1 MDELTPEDAVHVAID
16 DLLTVVAKAGGG
28 LVTTNGYSCDELKAL
43 INEMQAIVEAQ
54 QKARLVNLVTI
65 LTKIRDSQCVWP
77 DIDTRCPLR
86 CAARR
91 R

>member
-54 QKARLVNLVTI
+54 PKRRTRGRLIPALLLILVAIAVVAVVFWT
-65 LTKIRDSQCVWP
+65 
-77 DIDTRCPLR
+77 LR
-86 CAARR
+86 GK
-91 R
+91 